1 MASSPTF
8 IPLRPSVYCPPP
20 AHPAVP
26 PNNGNDSG
34 GVDEKTQLA
43 MSIFYPDLFA
53 KYWLNTDLWS
63 KQKEILHAVATK
75 PLVAVKAC
83 HSSGKSFLAARA
95 VLWFLARY
103 ERSTVISTAPT
114 WGQIEKVLWAEIHA
128 ALKKSRYKFPKA
140 LKTQLE
146 IDTQRIAYGLSTS
159 VTNQDEGV
167 KFQGIHNEHVLM
179 ILDEAPG
186 VDPKIWNAI
195 EGARAGGDVHVL
207 AIGNP
212 IISSGPFHD
221 AFVKGRGIWDCHT
234 ISAFDTPNFVDIPG
248 SSGEQVDKDNN
259 VLEGSKLHY
268 LVNEMS
274 ETELKNDKL
283 SYLTK
288 RSWVKE
294 RFKVWGPGHP
304 LFESKVL
311 GKFAKQGEGSLISLS
326 WLEEAITDHRLQAK
340 PPSGKVNA
348 GLDVAGGGACET
360 SLTIRRGPCIILH
373 KQWPIED
380 PRGEVVACL
389 APFRE
394 ELESINVDAVGIGH
408 YICKHL
414 QDLKFPAVPI
424 IAQEASS
431 DSEQFK
437 DVKAEFYWGL
447 RMRLQDGDFSA
458 LVDKDTKSVILDEVT
473 IGQLAGIKFKHN
485 SRGQVEIE
493 SKEHAIE
500 RGVDSPDRAESIMLA
515 FGNQKLCYG
524 VLEYIKQQKEVVSTQ
539 SKVETAI
546 AGIPSIAKAPTVQT
560 PLICPKCSARCIVPS
575 NGRYK
580 CNQCAHSWSIDPAKD
595 KPVKVVGGRTDLQ
608 ETQRNGLFR

>member
-8 IPLRPSVYCPPP
+8 IPLRPSVHIPPSSITTISS
-20 AHPAVP
+20 
-26 PNNGNDSG
+26 NNGTLIGG
-34 GVDEKTQLA
+34 GVEEQLA
-43 MSIFYPDLFA
+43 MSIVYPDLFA
-53 KYWLNTDLWS
+53 KFWLQSDLWS
-63 KQKEILHAVATK
+63 KQKEILHAIATK

-103 ERSTVISTAPT
+103 ERSTVICTAPT

-128 ALKKSRYKFPKA
+128 ALKKSRYKFPKP

-248 SSGEQVDKDNN
+248 FSGKQLDKDNN
-259 VLEGSKLHY
+259 VLQGSKLEY
-268 LVNEMS
+268 LLTKMS
-274 ETELKNDKL
+274 DEELKNDKL
-283 SYLTK
+283 DYLTK

-311 GKFAKQGEGSLISLS
+311 GEFAKQGEGSLISLS
-326 WLEEAITDHRLQAK
+326 WLEEANTDHRLKAK

-360 SLTIRRGPCIILH
+360 SLTIRRGPSIILH

-394 ELESINVDAVGIGH
+394 ELEAVNVDAVGIGH

-414 QDLKFPAVPI
+414 QDLKFPAIPI
-424 IAQEASS
+424 IAQAPSS

-447 RMRLQDGDFSA
+447 RMRLQDGDFSG
-458 LVDKDTKSVILDEVT
+458 LSDETT
-473 IGQLAGIKFKHN
+473 IGQLAGIRFKHN
-485 SRGQVEIE
+485 SRGQIEIE

-500 RGVDSPDRAESIMLA
+500 RGVDSPDRAESVMLA

-524 VLEYIKQQKEVVSTQ
+524 VLEYNKQEKEAEVTI
-539 SKVETAI
+539 SKVQASIAAI
-546 AGIPSIAKAPTVQT
+546 APTIAKAPTVQT
-560 PLICPKCSARCIVPS
+560 PLICPVCSAKCVIV
-575 NGRYK
+575 NNARFR
-580 CNQCAHSWSIDPAKD
+580 CNQCGHSWSINPDKD
-595 KPVKVVGGRTDLQ
+595 KPVKPVGGRVELLKT
-608 ETQRNGLFR
+608 ERNSLFR